1 LKAFLARLFDYVR
14 AAIGGG
20 AALAPEPAAR
30 QAVPPHR
37 PATFRSAG
45 HA

>member
-20 AALAPEPAAR
+20 AAPEPAAR